1 MNPQKGQQIKCV
13 LRNNLIIDGIVESW
27 TDNKSVLR
35 AKDGSSVSVI
45 QHTDQDVVIVKI
57 LLKEL
62 TQMKQDLEDQFEQ
75 ELEKPSED
83 ELRLKNLADLKSM
96 MIEQE
101 KKIVA
106 NKLREHHVEGV
117 KKVTY
122 GQPGFLQMPRSK

>member
-1 MNPQKGQQIKCV
+1 MNPQKGQQVRCV
-13 LRNNLIIDGIVESW
+13 LRNNLIIDGVVESW

-57 LLKEL
+57 LLKESSQG
-62 TQMKQDLEDQFEQ
+62 THELENQFEK
-75 ELEKPSED
+75 ELEKPSD
-83 ELRLKNLADLKSM
+83 DNLRLKNLADLKCM

-101 KKIVA
+101 KKIIA
-106 NKLREHHVEGV
+106 NKLREHHIGEV

-122 GQPGFLQMPRSK
+122 GQPGFLKTK

>member
-1 MNPQKGQQIKCV
+1 MNPQKGQQVKCV

-57 LLKEL
+57 LFKEPV
-62 TQMKQDLEDQFEQ
+62 QMKQDLEAQFEQ
-75 ELEKPSED
+75 EWEKPSED

-106 NKLREHHVEGV
+106 NKLREHHIEEV